1 VAKEPNVPARRKN
14 NSRPDTRRALGA
26 RGEVLTA
33 ERYLAAGYEILDRNW
48 RCRQGELDLV
58 VHRDR
63 VLVFCEVKTRSSDR
77 FGAPIEAITREKRQ
91 RIRVLAGRWLDEH
104 KPVVREVRFDV
115 ASVLLGADGDAVIDL
130 MEAAF

>member
-1 VAKEPNVPARRKN
+1 M
-14 NSRPDTRRALGA
+14 
-26 RGEVLTA
+26 
-33 ERYLAAGYEILDRNW
+33 
-48 RCRQGELDLV
+48 
-58 VHRDR
+58 HRDR

-115 ASVLLGADGDAVIDL
+115 ASVLVGADGDAVVDV
-130 MEAAF
+130 MEGAF

>member
-1 VAKEPNVPARRKN
+1 MDATRK
-14 NSRPDTRRALGA
+14 NSRPDGRRVLGA
-26 RGEVLTA
+26 RGEALATA
-33 ERYLAAGYEILDRNW
+33 HYLAAGYEILDRNW

-115 ASVLLGADGDAVIDL
+115 ASVLVRADGQAVVEV

>member
-1 VAKEPNVPARRKN
+1 VDAVRRN
-14 NSRPDTRRALGA
+14 NSRANPRPDARRARGA
-26 RGEVLTA
+26 RGEALAVDH
-33 ERYLAAGYEILDRNW
+33 YVAAGYEILDRNW

-58 VHRDR
+58 AHRDR

-115 ASVLLGADGDAVIDL
+115 ASVLLGADGSAVVDV
-130 MEAAF
+130 MEGAF

>member
-1 VAKEPNVPARRKN
+1 MPATRKN
-14 NSRPDTRRALGA
+14 PRPDGRRVLGA
-26 RGEVLTA
+26 RGEALVVS
-33 ERYLAAGYEILDRNW
+33 RYLAEGYEVLDRNW

-58 VHRDR
+58 VLRDR
-63 VLVFCEVKTRSSDR
+63 ILVFCEVKTRSSDR
-77 FGAPIEAITREKRQ
+77 FGSPIEAITREKRQ

-115 ASVLLGADGDAVIDL
+115 ASVLVRADGDAVVDI

>member
-1 VAKEPNVPARRKN
+1 VDATRKN
-14 NSRPDTRRALGA
+14 PRPDGRRVLGA
-26 RGEVLTA
+26 RGESLIA
-33 ERYLAAGYEILDRNW
+33 DRYLAGGYEILDRNW

-115 ASVLLGADGDAVIDL
+115 ASVLVRADGEAVIEV
-130 MEAAF
+130 MEGAF

>member
-1 VAKEPNVPARRKN
+1 MDATRKN
-14 NSRPDTRRALGA
+14 PRPDGRRVLGA
-26 RGEVLTA
+26 RGEALAVS
-33 ERYLAAGYEILDRNW
+33 RYLAEGYEILDRNW

-58 VHRDR
+58 AVRDR

-91 RIRVLAGRWLDEH
+91 RIRVLASRWLDEH

-115 ASVLLGADGDAVIDL
+115 ASVLVRADGETVVDV
-130 MEAAF
+130 MEGAF